1 MAFEPTTRLVRA
13 SQIIATEVD
22 GEIVLISIEDGKY
35 FGLDAIG
42 SEIWRRLE
50 EPRSVEALTAELQ
63 DHFDGDPE
71 TIERETLDFLDK
83 LSEQKLLAAAQD

>member
-1 MAFEPTTRLVRA
+1 MAFASNARLVRA
-13 SQIIATEVD
+13 PEIIATEVD
-22 GEIVLISIEDGKY
+22 GELVLMSIEDGKY

-50 EPRSVEALTAELQ
+50 DPKSVEALTGELQ
-63 DHFDGDPE
+63 GHFDGDPA

-83 LSEQKLLAAAQD
+83 LSDHKLVQQG